1 MRSPPNLFFLFQV
14 HACAGKPEGE
24 PTESY
29 IRSAADILLSC
40 LEKYRAAGN
49 ELRGRNI
56 TMDRGYTSYDLFT
69 RIGQEFNMTCL
80 GTVQGS
86 RKGIP
91 KELIRTDNRPAGD
104 YQVEIF

>member
-1 MRSPPNLFFLFQV
+1 V